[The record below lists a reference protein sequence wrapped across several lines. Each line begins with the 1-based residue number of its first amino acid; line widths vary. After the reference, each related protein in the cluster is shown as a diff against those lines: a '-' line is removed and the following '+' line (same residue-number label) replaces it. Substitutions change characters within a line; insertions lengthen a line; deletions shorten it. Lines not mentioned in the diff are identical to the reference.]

1 MDTDEQKNKTT
12 ESKLSERHQLNASYV
27 FSTTGIRSAIQD
39 ALRLHWEL
47 LGYRYHILLLV
58 RAILAI
64 VLASTQ
70 VL

>member
-27 FSTTGIRSAIQD
+27 FPTTGIRYFIQD
-39 ALRLHWEL
+39 TLKYYWEL
-47 LGYRYHILLLV
+47 LGYRYHILLLI

-64 VLASTQ
+64 VLASAQ
-70 VL
+70 VF

>member
-1 MDTDEQKNKTT
+1 MEPDEQKNKTT
-12 ESKLSERHQLNASYV
+12 QSKLSERHQLNASYV
-27 FSTTGIRSAIQD
+27 FPTTGIRYFIQD
-39 ALRLHWEL
+39 SLKYYWEL

-64 VLASTQ
+64 VLASAQ